1 MAAGSKLWLAVA
13 VSAAALS
20 TSAVIAQGTGMFGG
34 KGDSDIEVFGTPDD
48 RNVRKATAIVNG
60 DVITDTDVE
69 HRLNLVLAANQGG
82 QISPEE
88 RARLRVQV
96 LRNLIDEKL
105 QVQEAKAQEIVVPGE
120 EIDQAFARVAA
131 NFRQTPSQF
140 EAYLQKNNT
149 SSNTLK
155 QQIGAELH
163 WSRVLRRKVEPMVN
177 VGDDEVQAIID
188 KLKAAKGQDEYRI
201 GEIFLSATPAT
212 QAQAL
217 DGAARIAEQVR
228 GGASFVAY
236 ARQFSEASTAAVGGD
251 LGWVRPAQL
260 SAPVQAALQN
270 LQKGQVSDPVVVPG
284 GVTLVTIIDK
294 RQVLAANP
302 DDALL
307 SLKQISIKLK
317 PGMTQAEG
325 RKLVD
330 AMREKTAS
338 MGGCGRAEEVA
349 AELGADVV
357 ANDQI
362 PLRELPPQLQEILR
376 NLQIGESTPPFG
388 SAQEGI
394 RVLVLCGRDDPQQN
408 EGPSFDQVYSQLNEQ
423 RIGMMAQRYLR
434 DLRRDAII
442 DYR

>member
-1 MAAGSKLWLAVA
+1 M
-13 VSAAALS
+13 
-20 TSAVIAQGTGMFGG
+20 
-34 KGDSDIEVFGTPDD
+34 
-48 RNVRKATAIVNG
+48 
-60 DVITDTDVE
+60 
-69 HRLNLVLAANQGG
+69 
-82 QISPEE
+82 
-88 RARLRVQV
+88 
-96 LRNLIDEKL
+96 
-105 QVQEAKAQEIVVPGE
+105 
-120 EIDQAFARVAA
+120 
-131 NFRQTPSQF
+131 
-140 EAYLQKNNT
+140 
-149 SSNTLK
+149 
-155 QQIGAELH
+155 
-163 WSRVLRRKVEPMVN
+163 
-177 VGDDEVQAIID
+177 
-188 KLKAAKGQDEYRI
+188 
-201 GEIFLSATPAT
+201 
-212 QAQAL
+212 
-217 DGAARIAEQVR
+217 
-228 GGASFVAY
+228 
-236 ARQFSEASTAAVGGD
+236 
-251 LGWVRPAQL
+251 
-260 SAPVQAALQN
+260 
-270 LQKGQVSDPVVVPG
+270 
-284 GVTLVTIIDK
+284 TLVTIIDK

-349 AELGADVV
+349 AELGAEVV

-394 RVLVLCGRDDPQQN
+394 RVLVLCGRV
-408 EGPSFDQVYSQLNEQ
+408 DQVYSQLNEQ

>member
-13 VSAAALS
+13 TSAAALS
-20 TSAVIAQGTGMFGG
+20 ASMVIAQGTDALGG
-34 KGDSDIEVFGTPDD
+34 LGDKDIEVYGAPED
-48 RNVRKATAIVNG
+48 RNIRKATAIVNG

-105 QVQEAKAQEIVVPGE
+105 EIQEAKSLEIVLPDE
-120 EIDQAFARVAA
+120 EVEQAFARVSA
-131 NFRQTPSQF
+131 NFRQSPQQF
-140 EAYLQKNNT
+140 EAYLKKNNT
-149 SSNTLK
+149 SSATLK
-155 QQIGAELH
+155 QQIRAELH
-163 WSRVLRRKVEPMVN
+163 WNRVLRRKVEPLVN
-177 VGDDEVQAIID
+177 VGDDEVQSVID

-201 GEIFLSATPAT
+201 GEIFLSATPET
-212 QAQAL
+212 QAQAME
-217 DGAARIAEQVR
+217 GAARIAEQVR

-251 LGWVRPAQL
+251 LGWVRPVQL
-260 SAPVQAALQN
+260 SGPVQAALQS
-270 LQKGQVSDPVVVPG
+270 LQKGQISDPIAVTG
-284 GVTLVTIIDK
+284 GVMLISVIEK
-294 RQVLAANP
+294 RQVLAADP

-307 SLKQISIKLK
+307 SLKQISMKLK
-317 PGMTQAEG
+317 PGTTPAEG

-330 AMREKTAS
+330 AMRAKTMS
-338 MGGCGRAEEVA
+338 IGGCGRAEAVA
-349 AELGADVV
+349 SELGAEVV

-376 NLQIGESTPPFG
+376 NLQVGESTPPFG

-394 RVLVLCGRDDPQQN
+394 RVLVLCGRDEPQQN
-408 EGPSFDQVYSQLNEQ
+408 DGPSFDQVYSQINEQ
-423 RIGMMAQRYLR
+423 RIGMMARRYLR